1 MGRGSGRDDHRV
13 RRGIQTNRG
22 FENIRALDQYYRF
35 HAARRHILRRMNRFR
50 EAAEAYERA
59 LALATDL
66 IKQDFPKRHL
76 TETEG
81 KIIVS
86 G

>member
-1 MGRGSGRDDHRV
+1 M
-13 RRGIQTNRG
+13 IIG
-22 FENIRALDQYYRF
+22 FEEGFKRIETLGASGALDQYYRSC
-35 HAARRHILRRMNRFR
+35 AARRDILRRMNRFR
-50 EAAEAYERA
+50 EAAEAYQRA

-66 IKQDFPKRHL
+66 IKQDFPKRRL